1 MKHETYSGRMIENL
15 IATVE
20 RAERAATYGLV
31 PEVSLPEM
39 PIAYLAQYSYGEE
52 LVVA

>member
-1 MKHETYSGRMIENL
+1 MQHETYSGRMIEEL

-20 RAERAATYGLV
+20 LAERVASYEPAPGA
-31 PEVSLPEM
+31 SLAEM
-39 PIAYLAQYSYGEE
+39 PIAYLAQFSYGEE

>member
-1 MKHETYSGRMIENL
+1 MQHETYSGRMIEEL

-20 RAERAATYGLV
+20 HAERSASYELAAE
-31 PEVSLPEM
+31 PALPEM

>member
-1 MKHETYSGRMIENL
+1 MQHESYSGRMIEEL

-20 RAERAATYGLV
+20 RAERAARL
-31 PEVSLPEM
+31 EVSAEPAMPEM
-39 PIAYLAQYSYGEE
+39 PIAYLAQFAYSED